1 MNAMDDA
8 VRDAT
13 AEGFILGLQVAE
25 HLHGVA
31 LGSTLAHGDFVG
43 LMLDVAG
50 GKPLP
55 NENVNELVKAIPGDL
70 DIRTKQQELQAA
82 SEQAARRLMEW
93 YRRQFM
99 A

>member
-1 MNAMDDA
+1 MP
-8 VRDAT
+8 
-13 AEGFILGLQVAE
+13 
-25 HLHGVA
+25 
-31 LGSTLAHGDFVG
+31 LGSTLNHEFVG
-43 LMLDVAG
+43 LMLDLAS

-55 NENVNELVKAIPGDL
+55 NENACELVKAIPGDL
-70 DIRTKQQELQAA
+70 DIKTKEQELRTA